1 MKKIFTLGTAAILT
15 LSLAAC
21 GAKTTNEEPIQPIKE
36 VAENKYQVGNNFVFL
51 HDNEDLFTS
60 SEEKELLDIIAKSK
74 NPANMDIVILTY
86 GTPDNDEEIYEYV
99 FAYGGTLL
107 DAEKNSLLV
116 ATDTTSVY
124 SVVSPSNEVIDC
136 FTEDDYNAIFN
147 KAGKYA
153 SKPFPYIKSALSD
166 ALAIVEANYVVDEES
181 QLWTNYF
188 LNKEY
193 VYNDH
198 DSVGTIIGQG
208 AVVNEETFENGARWI
223 SANYFIDDTT
233 TEVKAL
239 YLVDKENLYY
249 IEGTVQ
255 YEGEE
260 NLTWYKCYPS
270 SDKPLLQDKSLGLVD
285 VKKYLDGITQVM
297 YVGEGEEDHELL
309 FVAKTLVEGVETN
322 INIILNESNNEIV
335 AVTIP
340 INNVRYDIETYTA
353 DPAVL
358 MEVPESINQNMMEED
373 AWNIVYMGVKSYI
386 LQQEHEMANHEHV
399 YEDEGSEE
407 SHEGHNH

>member
-36 VAENKYQVGNNFVFL
+36 VAENKYQIGNNFVFL

-153 SKPFPYIKSALSD
+153 SKPFSYIKSALSD
-166 ALAIVEANYVVDEES
+166 ALEIVETNYVVDEES

-198 DSVGTIIGQG
+198 ASVGTIIGQG
-208 AVVNEETFENGARWI
+208 AVVNEETFDNGARWI

-270 SDKPLLQDKSLGLVD
+270 SDKPFLQDKSLDLVD
-285 VKKYLDGITQVM
+285 VKKYLDGITQVL
-297 YVGEGEEDHELL
+297 YAGEGEEDHELL

-335 AVTIP
+335 TVTIP
-340 INNVRYDIETYTA
+340 INNVRYDIDTYTA

>member
-36 VAENKYQVGNNFVFL
+36 VAENKYQIGNNFVFL

-116 ATDTTSVY
+116 ATDATSVY

-153 SKPFPYIKSALSD
+153 SKPFSYIKSALSD
-166 ALAIVEANYVVDEES
+166 ALEIVETNYVVDEES

-193 VYNDH
+193 VYNDQT
-198 DSVGTIIGQG
+198 SVGTIIGQG

-309 FVAKTLVEGVETN
+309 FVAKTLVEGVEAN

>member
-21 GAKTTNEEPIQPIKE
+21 GTKTTNEEPIQPIKE

-153 SKPFPYIKSALSD
+153 SQPFSYIKSALSD
-166 ALAIVEANYVVDEES
+166 ALEIVETNYVVDEES

-198 DSVGTIIGQG
+198 ASVGTIIGQD

-270 SDKPLLQDKSLGLVD
+270 SDKPLLQDKSLNLVD

-297 YVGEGEEDHELL
+297 YIGEGEEDHELL

-373 AWNIVYMGVKSYI
+373 AWNIVSMGVKSYI